1 MTKNRERANM
11 FQLLRYLKNYK
22 KESVLAPLFK
32 MLEACFD
39 LLVPLVVAAIID
51 HGIAQR
57 DSGYVWKMGGVLV
70 VLAVAG
76 LAFSIT
82 AQYFAAKASAGFGKR
97 LRHDLF
103 AHIGGLSYT
112 QIDQYGASTFI
123 TRMTA
128 DINQIQTQV
137 NMALRLLL
145 RSPFIV
151 VGAMIMAFTV
161 DVKTALV
168 FAVSIPVLSVIV
180 YGIMLITIPL
190 YKRVQGMLDRV
201 MESTRENLNGTRVIR
216 AFNQEKEEIV
226 RYQEENEILNRF
238 QIFAGRISTLMNPA
252 TYIVVNVAIIA
263 ILWVGGQRVQSGS
276 LTQGEVVALVNYM
289 SQVLVELIKLASL
302 IINLTK
308 AFACARRVNDIFA
321 IQGEQDDGTLSEG
334 IDKNIK
340 VEFDNV
346 SLKYAG
352 AGGESIQHICMK
364 VKPGE
369 TIGII
374 GGTGSGKTSLV
385 NLIPGFYK
393 ATEGVVKI
401 EGSDIR
407 EFQKQALREKVRIV
421 PQKALLF
428 QGTIRS
434 NLLWGNGDATEEELI
449 DALKKSQSYEFVME
463 KEKGL
468 DAEVAQSGKNFSGG
482 QKQRL
487 TIARALVGKPE
498 ILILDD
504 SSSALDFATDAR
516 LRATIRALE
525 GVTTFVVS
533 QRTSSIMHA
542 DQILVLDDGQ
552 MAGLGPHETLL
563 ENCQVYREIYESQF
577 QQNAKEGR

>member
-1 MTKNRERANM
+1 M

-168 FAVSIPVLSVIV
+168 FAISIPVLSVIV

-369 TIGII
+369 TVGII

-516 LRATIRALE
+516 LRAAIRALE

-552 MAGLGPHETLL
+552 MAGLGTHETLL

>member
-1 MTKNRERANM
+1 M

-516 LRATIRALE
+516 LRAAIRALE

-552 MAGLGPHETLL
+552 MAGLGTHETLL